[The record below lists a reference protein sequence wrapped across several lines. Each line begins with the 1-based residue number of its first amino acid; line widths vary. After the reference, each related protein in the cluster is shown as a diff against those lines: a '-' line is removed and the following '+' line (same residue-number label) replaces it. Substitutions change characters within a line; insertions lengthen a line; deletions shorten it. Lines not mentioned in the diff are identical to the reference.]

1 VRTIAAQL
9 DHRIRFRIGDV
20 PRDADDALIDSL
32 CIPNLERINAK
43 KHHIYGW
50 QEMPEEIPLYGL
62 SGPRSDDAI
71 IDVPRGFAFDLVE
84 GMADFGIEFDFED
97 NRAKPAV
104 FRVGGKIESREHQD
118 PAIDAILEAQQ
129 GIYKAPPGSGKTV
142 VILKAGRRSGTKCC
156 IVVNTKDILEQW
168 VNRIHEHLGDH
179 LQVGRIGDNEF
190 SIGPVW
196 TIATAQTIH
205 SRFDQLEQDGFFET
219 FGFVCLDECHHAT
232 AETYNRIMDRFTAQT
247 RIGASATPDKTGDFQ
262 LAQMILGPI
271 IHTTK
276 HEGLVEAGHLLKP
289 TIMRVSTEFGFA
301 FRGAKNRWSK
311 SNYPEL
317 LTALIDSRPR
327 NELIVKCIMREA
339 GHHCLVLTKR
349 HDHIDLIEAMLE
361 QAGFP
366 DPIYR
371 LTGKEKSATRK
382 GVIKLIEDFPG
393 CVISTVADEALDV
406 PRIDRGFLIFP
417 QRNTGLIEQQIGR
430 FARTH
435 PEKKDAKV
443 YDFADLKVTA
453 LKAQWRARRLHVYE
467 KHNYKIVK
475 LTEEDFA

>member
-1 VRTIAAQL
+1 MKTIAAQL
-9 DHRIRFRIGDV
+9 DHRIRFRLNDIPDE
-20 PRDADDALIDSL
+20 ADDAIMDAL
-32 CIPNLERINAK
+32 CIPNLERENAK
-43 KHHIYGW
+43 KQHIYGW
-50 QEMPEEIPLYGL
+50 QDMPESLVMYDL
-62 SGPRSDDAI
+62 HGPRADAI
-71 IDVPRGFAFDLVE
+71 IDVPRGFAFDLVD
-84 GMADFGIEFDFED
+84 GMANFGVEFDFED
-97 NRAKPAV
+97 NRSSPTT

-118 PAIDAILEAQQ
+118 PAVDAILETQQ

-142 VILKAGRRSGTKCC
+142 VILKAGRRAGTRCL
-156 IVVNTKDILEQW
+156 IIVNTKDIMNQW
-168 VNRIHEHLGDH
+168 VNRIHEHLGDY
-179 LQVGRIGDNEF
+179 LQVGTIGDNTFEV
-190 SIGPVW
+190 GPIW
-196 TIATAQTIH
+196 TIATAQTLH
-205 SRFDQLEQDGFFET
+205 SRFDQLEEEGFFEH

-232 AETYNRIMDRFTAQT
+232 ADTYNRLMDRFSAKI
-247 RIGASATPDKTGDFQ
+247 RIGVSATPDKTGDFQ

-276 HEGLVEAGHLLKP
+276 HDGLVEAGYLLKP
-289 TIMRVSTEFGFA
+289 TIIRVSTQFGFN
-301 FRGAKNRWSK
+301 FRGTKNRWSR
-311 SNYPEL
+311 SNYPEM
-317 LTALIDSRPR
+317 LTALIDSRLR
-327 NELIVKCIMREA
+327 NDLIVKCIMREA
-339 GHHCLVLTKR
+339 GHHSLVLTKR

-435 PEKKDAKV
+435 PEKKDAIV

-467 KHNYKIVK
+467 KHGYKIVK